1 MLVHG
6 KREAG
11 AMAALFLIIVG
22 VIALYVSSLFL
33 SPYVKCSR
41 CNNKPKRRGFMFSY
55 AHHVCPK
62 CKGTG
67 QQVRLGTRVLDS
79 LRGKSR

>member
-1 MLVHG
+1 MSALLVVVLSF
-6 KREAG
+6 
-11 AMAALFLIIVG
+11 MAVY
-22 VIALYVSSLFL
+22 IASLFL
-33 SPYVKCSR
+33 SPYVRCSR
-41 CNNKPKRRGFMFSY
+41 CNNKPKRRGFMFRY

-67 QQVRLGTRVLDS
+67 QQVRFGTRVVLDT

>member
-1 MLVHG
+1 
-6 KREAG
+6 
-11 AMAALFLIIVG
+11 MATLFIIVG
-22 VIALYVSSLFL
+22 AFIALYVSSLYL

-41 CNNKPKRRGFMFSY
+41 CQNKPKRRGFMFRY

-67 QQVRLGTRVLDS
+67 QQLRFGTRVLDT
-79 LRGKSR
+79 LRGRTR

>member
-1 MLVHG
+1 
-6 KREAG
+6 
-11 AMAALFLIIVG
+11 MAALLL
-22 VIALYVSSLFL
+22 IALGFIGVYVLSLFL

-41 CNNKPKRRGFMFSY
+41 CQNKPKRRGFMFSY

-67 QQVRLGTRVLDS
+67 QQVRFGSRVLDT